1 MMSALG
7 LEAFTSAS
15 MLFLVGSA
23 FVAGLARGFSGFGS
37 ALIFIPLASS
47 LIGAMLASPLL
58 LVIDFV
64 AAAPLIPNAWRH
76 AERRDVGTMLLGTL
90 IGVPVGTWALTRM
103 DPLAVRWMIVA
114 LIVPMLAL
122 LISGWRYR
130 GNPTTALTAAVGAVA
145 GFFNGVAQVGGP
157 PIVLYWLR
165 DLTAARTIRQ
175 HHRVFCRLQRA
186 YHDCLFDRRRA
197 DDGRGR
203 TCPAHRPCFRG
214 RTMARFAYV
223 RARQRG
229 NVSPHLLRADRA
241 RRADQPAAVRR
252 LAAIIRSQYA

>member
-7 LEAFTSAS
+7 FESFTSS
-15 MLFLVGSA
+15 TMFFLIGSA

-47 LIGAMLASPLL
+47 IIGARLASPLL

-64 AAAPLIPNAWRH
+64 AAAPLIPNGWQH
-76 AERRDVGTMLLGTL
+76 ADRGDVGTMLIGSFV
-90 IGVPVGTWALTRM
+90 GVPIGAWALTQM

-122 LISGWRYR
+122 LMSGWRYR
-130 GNPTTALTAAVGAVA
+130 GTPTTALTAGVGAIA

-165 DLTAARTIRQ
+165 DTTAARI
-175 HHRVFCRLQRA
+175 
-186 YHDCLFDRRRA
+186 
-197 DDGRGR
+197 
-203 TCPAHRPCFRG
+203 
-214 RTMARFAYV
+214 V
-223 RARQRG
+223 RANIIVFFAASSVFTIFSYLIGGVLTTAVIGLAVLTGPVFGIGLWLGSHMFGLASEETFRRICYALIALAAL
-229 NVSPHLLRADRA
+229 VSLPPFDGLLR
-241 RRADQPAAVRR
+241 
-252 LAAIIRSQYA
+252 

>member
-1 MMSALG
+1 MISALG
-7 LEAFTSAS
+7 LADYSAAS
-15 MLFLVGSA
+15 LVFIVISA

-47 LIGAMLASPLL
+47 MIGARLASPLL

-76 AERRDVGTMLLGTL
+76 AERRDVGTMLIGTV
-90 IGVPVGTWALTRM
+90 IGVPVGTWALTQM

-122 LISGWRYR
+122 LMSGWRYR
-130 GNPTTALTAAVGAVA
+130 GTPTAALTASVGALA

-165 DLTAARTIRQ
+165 DLTAARIVRANIILFFAISS
-175 HHRVFCRLQRA
+175 VFTTVSYLVGGVLTMAVIGLCVLTGPAFGIGLWLGSRMFGLASDETFRRICYA
-186 YHDCLFDRRRA
+186 LIAFAALISLPLFD
-197 DDGRGR
+197 GW
-203 TCPAHRPCFRG
+203 
-214 RTMARFAYV
+214 
-223 RARQRG
+223 
-229 NVSPHLLRADRA
+229 LR
-241 RRADQPAAVRR
+241 
-252 LAAIIRSQYA
+252 